1 LNIDLHCHS
10 TASDGL
16 LAPKDV
22 VARAA
27 ANGVEILA
35 LTDHDDTSGLSE
47 ARDEAQARG
56 LRFVDGVEISVTW
69 HGTTVHIVGLRIDP
83 NSEPLRAGLESIRQG
98 RGTRAE
104 RIADGLAA
112 AGVPDSL
119 AGAKRFAENP
129 ELISR
134 AHFARYLV
142 EAGRAPDVKSVFQR
156 YLVKD
161 TPGHVPH
168 QWADL
173 GDAVAWIRDS
183 GGTAVVAHPG
193 RYKLTKA
200 ELREFLADFKGSG
213 GAGIEVVTGSHT
225 PEQYLEY
232 ARLAREFGF
241 LASRGSDY
249 HGKGESHADLGRLP
263 PLPEGLKPVW
273 HDW

>member
-168 QWADL
+168 QWAAL
-173 GDAVAWIRDS
+173 GDAVAWIRES

-200 ELREFLADFKGSG
+200 EMRELLADFKETG

-225 PEQYLEY
+225 PDQYLEY

-249 HGKGESHADLGRLP
+249 HGKGESHADLGSLP

-273 HDW
+273 NDW